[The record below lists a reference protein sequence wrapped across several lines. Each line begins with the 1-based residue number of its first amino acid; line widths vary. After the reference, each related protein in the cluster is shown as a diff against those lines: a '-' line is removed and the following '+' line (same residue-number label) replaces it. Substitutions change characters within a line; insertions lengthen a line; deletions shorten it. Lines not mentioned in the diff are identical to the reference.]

1 MYDHVIERARYLSSI
16 PAPVLYDV
24 VMACLPREP
33 LDQLGC
39 NTTDCVVR
47 TLEHEYGEKLI
58 HALSQSKLV
67 SSSEIHKM
75 QRCENKLSAVAA
87 RQQDQLD
94 LLMTKFKNA
103 VRFFWH
109 ADCSEN
115 FIQAR
120 VL

>member
-1 MYDHVIERARYLSSI
+1 MSSNVLDICLQFQRPYCTTLSW
-16 PAPVLYDV
+16 L
-24 VMACLPREP
+24 ACLV
-33 LDQLGC
+33 DQLGC

-58 HALSQSKLV
+58 HALSQSKLF

-115 FIQAR
+115 LIRAR